1 MGNFKMPGATN
12 SFAVS
17 ADSKSLTA
25 QYFGNSE
32 EGLLFGDLM
41 YGPVSGY
48 EWFPRNMF
56 NQGDLTA
63 ADIYAVLKK
72 AREMMTSRRASAN
85 AQDKAHY
92 DLLISTIDYSVK

>member
-1 MGNFKMPGATN
+1 
-12 SFAVS
+12 
-17 ADSKSLTA
+17 
-25 QYFGNSE
+25 
-32 EGLLFGDLM
+32 M

-56 NQGDLTA
+56 NQGELTVADL
-63 ADIYAVLKK
+63 YAVLKK
-72 AREMMTSRRASAN
+72 ARAMMVARKASAN

>member
-1 MGNFKMPGATN
+1 
-12 SFAVS
+12 
-17 ADSKSLTA
+17 
-25 QYFGNSE
+25 
-32 EGLLFGDLM
+32 
-41 YGPVSGY
+41 
-48 EWFPRNMF
+48 MF